1 MPDLIDQVKVNV
13 HQMPSQTTT
22 DTYDSS
28 GGNNASSL
36 DYHSPKANTYT
47 SMHAEGDGK
56 KSEFIK
62 YFFEK
67 MKNKA
72 NVGEE
77 YKNSPTKKNLNK
89 LQKLKNYLAEK
100 KKSEGMFLSSDTE
113 SDDSFTG
120 LGKP

>member
-1 MPDLIDQVKVNV
+1 
-13 HQMPSQTTT
+13 
-22 DTYDSS
+22 
-28 GGNNASSL
+28 
-36 DYHSPKANTYT
+36 
-47 SMHAEGDGK
+47 MHAEGDGK

-77 YKNSPTKKNLNK
+77 YKQGPTKKNLNK
-89 LQKLKNYLAEK
+89 SQKLKNYLAEK